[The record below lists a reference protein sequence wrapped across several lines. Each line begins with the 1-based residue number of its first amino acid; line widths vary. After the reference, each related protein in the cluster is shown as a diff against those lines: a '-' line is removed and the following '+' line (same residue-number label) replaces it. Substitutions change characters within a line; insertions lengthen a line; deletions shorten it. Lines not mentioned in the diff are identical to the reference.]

1 MKKAPVKASAK
12 AKTAESKPEKKTAKV
27 AAPKVAASPK
37 GGSTSGGK
45 ASAKTEVKKAP
56 KEAKVAA
63 PKAAK
68 ASKAAPAAPGHALPD
83 EKQAIIEKF
92 AQKNGDTG
100 SPEVQV
106 ALLTHKIDRLIEH
119 LDINKKDNHSRRG
132 LLKVVAKRR
141 RILNYLVK
149 IDKNRYQHLI
159 GELGLKK

>member
-1 MKKAPVKASAK
+1 MKKASPKASAKSKPAEKTEKKVKAAPKTAAKAPVKAAK
-12 AKTAESKPEKKTAKV
+12 AP
-27 AAPKVAASPK
+27 
-37 GGSTSGGK
+37 
-45 ASAKTEVKKAP
+45 AKTEAKKEATKAVKVTKKAE
-56 KEAKVAA
+56 KADEAA
-63 PKAAK
+63 
-68 ASKAAPAAPGHALPD
+68 GHALPD

-92 AQKNGDTG
+92 AQKTGDTG

-106 ALLTHKIDRLIEH
+106 ALLTHKIDRLIGH
-119 LDINKKDNHSRRG
+119 LDENKKDNHSRRG

>member
-1 MKKAPVKASAK
+1 MATTKKAAPKAPAK
-12 AKTAESKPEKKTAKV
+12 AKAAKSADKVTKTVK
-27 AAPKVAASPK
+27 AAPKAASPK

-45 ASAKTEVKKAP
+45 APAKTEPKKAV
-56 KEAKVAA
+56 KEAK
-63 PKAAK
+63 PAK
-68 ASKAAPAAPGHALPD
+68 AVKAVKAPAANGHALPD
-83 EKQAIIEKF
+83 EKQQIIEKF